1 MEAKSATVNIIYR
14 QLAKWQKFMLKL
26 YTFVYR
32 VDRFAINSLAS
43 QTPCDKL
50 STHSLGQD
58 TFDRSSSFGPLSCP
72 VIQNAEVWAI
82 GSAHKVADKFT

>member
-1 MEAKSATVNIIYR
+1 MEAKSAKVNISYR

-26 YTFVYR
+26 DIFVYK

-43 QTPCDKL
+43 QTPCYKL

-58 TFDRSSSFGPLSCP
+58 TFDRS
-72 VIQNAEVWAI
+72 
-82 GSAHKVADKFT
+82 